1 MQFAMA
7 SLVVQGAI
15 YAQEVLGYNA
25 ARAGASLMPM
35 LIPVI
40 LVARRAGKL
49 YDRVGV
55 RPLARFGTLVA
66 TAGLAT
72 WGAGS
77 IVVSYGIIATGMALL
92 GFGVAFIMSP
102 ANTDTLSGVPDETRG
117 QISGIVQTFRQI
129 GGAAGVAFA
138 ATVAGLARAEG
149 AELATS
155 IGLAILAAAAIA
167 GLGIIVAWRMPSGTR
182 DTLRA

>member
-1 MQFAMA
+1 
-7 SLVVQGAI
+7 
-15 YAQEVLGYNA
+15 
-25 ARAGASLMPM
+25 
-35 LIPVI
+35 
-40 LVARRAGKL
+40 
-49 YDRVGV
+49 
-55 RPLARFGTLVA
+55 
-66 TAGLAT
+66 
-72 WGAGS
+72 
-77 IVVSYGIIATGMALL
+77 
-92 GFGVAFIMSP
+92 
-102 ANTDTLSGVPDETRG
+102 
-117 QISGIVQTFRQI
+117 VQTFRQI